1 MLGLMLYAIVCFT
14 IAAAFT
20 WLSLMFTKLGSTTDR
35 SAASRLIALWVFVFA
50 VPYIWVEACTAIY
63 KEKFDDGVYLASDKG
78 YMEGDLL
85 YYKVRIPF
93 GNTAKIV
100 AVTEIVEDWGGTY
113 RNLYDLE
120 FERNGNGWQLSAVI
134 PINTKDGDAAGFTVP
149 PYW

>member
-14 IAAAFT
+14 IAAAFM
-20 WLSLMFTKLGSTTDR
+20 WLSLIFTKLGSTTDKP
-35 SAASRLIALWVFVFA
+35 AISRLVVLWVFVFA
-50 VPYIWVEACTAIY
+50 VPYIWVEVCTAIY
-63 KEKFDDGVYLASDKG
+63 KKDFDDGVFLASEKG
-78 YMEGDLL
+78 FLEGDLL

-93 GNTAKIV
+93 GSTAKIV

-120 FERNGNGWQLSAVI
+120 FKRDGSEWHLSAVV
-134 PINTKDGDAAGFTVP
+134 PVNTKDGDAAGFTVP